1 MTLRQITLACMLLGG
16 FVPYASVAEAQQA
29 CEIRKS
35 EMLELGNWEN
45 PKAALNELTSVEVEG
60 YCIDDKLA
68 VRARVYTSCSP
79 RDCKWGWAPGQLSF
93 SGVLTFRFGG
103 FFKAQHV
110 ELRPM
115 GQRIQA
121 YVRTESHDPTIQT
134 KTRSYILVQSE

>member
-1 MTLRQITLACMLLGG
+1 MTLKQITLACMLLAV
-16 FVPYASVAEAQQA
+16 FTPYVSVAEAQQT

-35 EMLELGNWEN
+35 ELLELGNWEN
-45 PKAALNELTSVEVEG
+45 PKARLKELSLIEVEG
-60 YCIDDKLA
+60 FCIDGKLA
-68 VRARVYTSCSP
+68 VRARAYTSCSP
-79 RDCKWGWAPGQLSF
+79 RDCKWGWAPGKLSF

-121 YVRTESHDPTIQT
+121 YVRTESHDPVIPT
-134 KTRSYILVQSE
+134 KTRSYILVQK